1 MRIAH
6 FLTPVLLA
14 STIAAFA
21 AEIPDRPEKL
31 SFPPLAYEPP
41 SPAACRVALQSGP
54 VAYVVPDRELPLVN
68 ISILVRTGKYLE
80 PAGKQGL
87 ANLTG
92 YLLARGGTKSKTA
105 EQLEERLAFL
115 AAHLESGVGD
125 TEGRVGLNLLAKDVD
140 EGLAILREVLTAPRF
155 QDDKIAL
162 RKAQMLQD
170 MKQRND
176 ESATIEG
183 REAQRLAFGK
193 DFFVTKLDT
202 AASVEAITRADLEGF
217 HRRWF
222 APQNF
227 VLAVSGDFDRD
238 AMIKKLEQTFA
249 NWPFPGEKPGPVPDA
264 PTFAKHGVYI
274 VNKDVNQSR
283 LELML
288 PGIMRENPDMIAV
301 AVMNDLLGGGGFTS
315 RLMNRVRSDEGLAYG
330 VSSRFQGG
338 VYYPTPFQA
347 ALQTKSGTTAYA
359 ASIVLEEMKSL
370 ATAPVTDTELNTTKR
385 GIIDTFPRRFAS
397 KAQVAGTFATDEF
410 TGRYAKQPDYW
421 QTFRAKVGA
430 VTKDDVQ
437 RVAAKYL
444 TPDRVVILVVGDKK
458 EVLKGHPDHAMTLQS
473 LGGEIVDLPLL
484 DPLTLQPLAK

>member
-1 MRIAH
+1 MRFAR
-6 FLTPVLLA
+6 FLTPILLA
-14 STIAAFA
+14 STLAAFA

-115 AAHLESGVGD
+115 AAHLESGVSD

-140 EGLAILREVLTAPRF
+140 EGLAILREVLSAPRF

-183 REAQRLAFGK
+183 REAQRLAFGQ

-202 AASVEAITRADLEGF
+202 AASVEAITRADLESF

-238 AMIKKLEQTFA
+238 SMIKKLEQTFA

-370 ATAPVTDTELNTTKR
+370 ATAPVTDIELNTTKR

-444 TPDRVVILVVGDKK
+444 TPDRVVILVVGDKQ